1 MPNKQ
6 SLLLRNNPPPDPFV
20 DTDIIIRLI
29 THDDPKKQEAAAKLF
44 EKVEN
49 GELILT
55 APDTVIADTVYV
67 LSSLKLYNLPRSEI
81 RDVLTSLLRYTNFKV
96 DNKQA
101 VITALDLYA
110 SLNLDFGDCLLAA
123 LTTQTEAKKIYSY
136 DHDFDKIEGI
146 VRKEP

>member
-1 MPNKQ
+1 MAIKLQ
-6 SLLLRNNPPPDPFV
+6 DPYV

-44 EKVEN
+44 EKVED

-55 APDTVIADTVYV
+55 ASDTAIADAVFV
-67 LSSLKLYNLPRSEI
+67 LSSPRLYNLPRTEI

-101 VITALDLYA
+101 VIIALDLY
-110 SLNLDFGDCLLAA
+110 SSTNLDFGDCILIA
-123 LTTQTEAKKIYSY
+123 LTAQTEAKEIYSY
-136 DHDFDKIEGI
+136 DHDFDKIKGI

>member
-1 MPNKQ
+1 MANNKI
-6 SLLLRNNPPPDPFV
+6 SDPYV

-29 THDDPKKQEAAAKLF
+29 TGDDPKKQEAAAKLF

-55 APDTVIADTVYV
+55 TPDTAIADVVFV
-67 LSSLKLYNLPRSEI
+67 LSSPRLYNFPRIEI
-81 RDVLTSLLRYTNFKV
+81 RDVLVSLLRYTNFKV

-101 VITALDLYA
+101 VTSALDLYA
-110 SLNLDFGDCLLAA
+110 STNLDFGDCLLAI
-123 LTTQTEAKKIYSY
+123 LTSQTEAKEIYSY

-146 VRKEP
+146 KRKEP

>member
-1 MPNKQ
+1 MASN
-6 SLLLRNNPPPDPFV
+6 PPDPYV

-29 THDDPKKQEAAAKLF
+29 TRDDPKKQEKAAKLF

-55 APDTVIADTVYV
+55 APDTVIADAVFV
-67 LSSLKLYNLPRSEI
+67 LSSPKLYHLPRTEI

-101 VITALDLYA
+101 VTTALDLYA
-110 SLNLDFGDCLLAA
+110 STNLDFGDCLLIA
-123 LTTQTEAKKIYSY
+123 LTTQTKTKEIYSY
-136 DHDFDKIEGI
+136 DHDFGKIKGI
-146 VRKEP
+146 TRKEP